1 MIPKGKRGKM
11 LTVEDG
17 FLICPRCGHKVKRI
31 TPDESAD
38 RVLVYCKAR
47 ECKSEFYIT
56 ITEGRCF
63 ESRGQ

>member
-1 MIPKGKRGKM
+1 M
-11 LTVEDG
+11 LTVEG
-17 FLICPRCGHKVKRI
+17 GWLICPRCGHKVKRI
-31 TPDESAD
+31 AADESAE

-47 ECKSEFYIT
+47 ECKSEFYIR

>member
-1 MIPKGKRGKM
+1 MISQGKYGKM

-17 FLICPRCGHKVKRI
+17 FLICPRCGHKVKKI
-31 TPDESAD
+31 TPSESAE

-47 ECKSEFYIT
+47 ECKREFYIT
-56 ITEGRCF
+56 ISEGRCF